1 MKLYLI
7 KLYLG
12 FIFYIV
18 FCFSVSAQDYI
29 PLDSQRSAYLHLLQ
43 QAKQLHNQYQ
53 FAEAIAVCE
62 NIINSGAATSDIL
75 DSAKLQIV
83 VCENSRNLVHYL
95 FEPKIVGKLKVENDD
110 FIAYYDK
117 IKNGYFAPHSKSML
131 MNADKGKEQNLPLV
145 FYPNENNENSNI
157 IYFSSYGKYGESG
170 LDIYKIHRIND
181 TVWSEPELLETTV
194 NTQFDEIYPYITED
208 GKTLYFASKGHYGM
222 GGFDLFKCAFDEE
235 KGTWKQAENLGF
247 PFSSPYDD
255 FLYIPDNDNDYACFG
270 STRNCE
276 NKDVFVY
283 KTEII
288 FNPEYKSIDDYEL
301 LQKISNLDVFTE
313 TENNSENE
321 NDITEV
327 NIAGLENNK
336 DYIKMLKT
344 ARYYTNKFNEI
355 QKSLDVLRN
364 KLFDTENAEEQK
376 NIEKQ
381 ILDNE
386 NELFDMQSLVS
397 ELSIYISKS
406 EYNFITKGIQPSI
419 SDDLK
424 TIVNI
429 EFPQKKEE
437 KINIE
442 IFGKKTSDNIQTTPN
457 IEMKTPALTERDMFG
472 FEVNGKII
480 IAQNYVLPSG
490 LVYRI
495 QVISVPA
502 NKKVESD
509 FFKNC
514 SPVTTEL
521 YNDLCRYY
529 IGLFRKQSDAE
540 NAMAQLKILGF
551 KNIFISAYNNGEI
564 ITLRDA
570 KNIESKKIQPTAESS
585 KKTDVHVNKI
595 YRITIGPI
603 DSKEPVVQLI
613 NDFSD
618 GKDISK
624 IINSDNKII
633 YNVGN
638 FTTFEQA
645 VDLRDKLINSGIASV
660 NINEIVLN
668 N

>member
-7 KLYLG
+7 NLHLG
-12 FIFYIV
+12 FIFSVV
-18 FCFSVSAQDYI
+18 FCFSVSAQDDI
-29 PLDSQRSAYLHLLQ
+29 SLDPQRNSYLHLLQ
-43 QAKQLHNQYQ
+43 QAKQLHNQYRFNQ
-53 FAEAIAVCE
+53 AIAICE
-62 NIINSGAATSDIL
+62 NIVNLGAATSDIL

-83 VCENSRNLVHYL
+83 ACENSRNLVHYM

-110 FIAYYDK
+110 FITYYDK
-117 IKNGYFAPHSKSML
+117 IKNGYFAPHAKSML
-131 MNADKGKEQNLPLV
+131 MDADKGREQNLPLV
-145 FYPNENNENSNI
+145 FYPNENTENSNI
-157 IYFSSYGKYGESG
+157 IYFSSYGKYGKSG

-181 TVWSEPELLETTV
+181 TLWSEPELLETTV

-208 GKTLYFASKGHYGM
+208 GKTLYFSSNGHYGM
-222 GGFDLFKCAFDEE
+222 GGFDLFKCVRDEE
-235 KGTWKQAENLGF
+235 NGTWKQAENLGF

-255 FLYIPDNDNDYACFG
+255 FLYIPDNDNDYACFS

-276 NKDVFVY
+276 NKNIFVY
-283 KTEII
+283 KTDII
-288 FNPEYKSIDDYEL
+288 LNPEYKSIDNYEL

-313 TENNSENE
+313 TEITGEND
-321 NDITEV
+321 DITEV

-336 DYIKMLKT
+336 DYIQMLKA
-344 ARYYTNKFNEI
+344 ARYYTNKFNET
-355 QKSLDVLRN
+355 QKSLDILRN
-364 KLFDTENAEEQK
+364 KLFDTENEEEQK

-386 NELFDMQSLVS
+386 NELFDMQSMVS

-406 EYNFITKGIQPSI
+406 EYNFITKEIQPSL

-424 TIVNI
+424 PVVNI
-429 EFPQKKEE
+429 DFSQKKEV

-442 IFGKKTSDNIQTTPN
+442 NFGKKTSDNIRTAPN

-472 FEVNGKII
+472 FEITGKNIF
-480 IAQNYVLPSG
+480 AHNYILPAG

-502 NKKVESD
+502 DKKVESD

-540 NAMAQLKILGF
+540 SAMAQLKILGF
-551 KNIFISAYNNGEI
+551 KNIFISAYNNGET

-570 KNIESKKIQPTAESS
+570 KNIESKKTQTTAESS

-603 DSKEPVVQLI
+603 DPKESVVQLI
-613 NDFSD
+613 NGFSS

-624 IINSDNKII
+624 IINPDNKII
-633 YNVGN
+633 YNVGI

-660 NINEIVLN
+660 NINEVVLN